1 MNKGHWNRYFV
12 ALGLAAL
19 LLVAAC
25 APPLTPTPTPSPTP
39 PPQMETLT
47 YTDSEHGFSVEYPK
61 DWDVQAGF
69 MGTIVIFVGP
79 VEEETGGA
87 ININIG
93 ATTPAESPEV
103 TLEEYARLFQ
113 LGVEEDAKDYEKV
126 DEYDAVVDDLPAIVC
141 TWKED
146 LAGTTLTVTMAFFM
160 KEDVVYGISYGAT
173 SEVYGDYLNCFELV
187 LDSFNF
193 D

>member
-1 MNKGHWNRYFV
+1 M

-69 MGTIVIFVGP
+69 MGPIVIFVGP

-113 LGVEEDAKDYEKV
+113 LGVEEDAKEKSYHSINGDV
-126 DEYDAVVDDLPAIVC
+126 GS
-141 TWKED
+141 K
-146 LAGTTLTVTMAFFM
+146 TTSVAN
-160 KEDVVYGISYGAT
+160 SR
-173 SEVYGDYLNCFELV
+173 
-187 LDSFNF
+187 
-193 D
+193 

>member
-1 MNKGHWNRYFV
+1 M

>member
-1 MNKGHWNRYFV
+1 MNKGHWNSYLV

-25 APPLTPTPTPSPTP
+25 APPLTPTPTPTP